1 MCNFTKD
8 NQKTSRLQAEDYK
21 TSERYYAE
29 WSRDIGSQITP
40 GRKSTLIVGGITN
53 KLVS

>member
-29 WSRDIGSQITP
+29 WSRDIESQITP
-40 GRKSTLIVGGITN
+40 GRKSTLIVG
-53 KLVS
+53 